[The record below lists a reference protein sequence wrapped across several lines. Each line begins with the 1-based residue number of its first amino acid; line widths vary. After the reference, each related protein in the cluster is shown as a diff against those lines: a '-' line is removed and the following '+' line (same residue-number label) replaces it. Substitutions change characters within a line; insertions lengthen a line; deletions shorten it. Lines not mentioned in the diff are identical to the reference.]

1 MLKKF
6 TLGGIGLLFL
16 ASPALAFAVFSI
28 PCRNNDVGCTTTQL
42 IQAANSTDLD
52 LTTAQR
58 IELMQD
64 AIKQLTYEI
73 NQLQSRNTNDS
84 APTCLVLSYDL
95 YMGKTDNTTNGE
107 VTKLQQFLT
116 SVGLLNTQVTGYYG
130 PLTAQ
135 AVVQWQKA
143 HGMDFVTIKS
153 GVGPMTRAKMKC
165 GSTVAPIITKVEWRI
180 ERANPG
186 VTDSYKKDEQAIFVD
201 VIRADN
207 SVRGYSVGKAYGC
220 AASSNF
226 PTMPGKKVLGFVNC
240 YYSLS
245 GVAFTAYLQNGRFV
259 VERHDDDASGIT
271 SGKTAVVLEI

>member
-16 ASPALAFAVFSI
+16 ASPALAFAAVSI

-42 IQAANSTDLD
+42 VQAANSTDLG

-58 IELMQD
+58 IELMRD

-73 NQLQSRNTNDS
+73 NQLQFRDTSNS
-84 APTCLVLSYDL
+84 APTCLELSYDL
-95 YMGKTDNTTNGE
+95 YIGKTDNSTNGE

-143 HGMDFVTIKS
+143 HGMDFVTTRS

-165 GSTVAPIITKVEWRI
+165 GSTGAPVITKVEWRI
-180 ERANPG
+180 EPANPSA
-186 VTDSYKKDEQAIFVD
+186 TDSYKKDEQAIFVD
-201 VIRADN
+201 VIRSDN
-207 SVRGYSVGKAYGC
+207 SIRGYSVGKAYGC
-220 AASSNF
+220 AASNDLPSL
-226 PTMPGKKVLGFVNC
+226 TGKKVLGFVNC
-240 YYSLS
+240 YYALS
-245 GVAFTAYLQNGRFV
+245 GVAFTAYEENGRFV
-259 VERHDDDASGIT
+259 VERHSDDASGRT
-271 SGKTAVVLEI
+271 SGITAVVLEI